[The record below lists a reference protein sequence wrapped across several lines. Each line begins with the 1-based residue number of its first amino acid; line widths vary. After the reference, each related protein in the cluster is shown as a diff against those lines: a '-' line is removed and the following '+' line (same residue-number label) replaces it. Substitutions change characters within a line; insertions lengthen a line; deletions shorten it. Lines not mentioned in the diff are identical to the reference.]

1 MRERV
6 KKEFFAEISTKELL
20 EELKKRVGEV
30 SKETINKFFNQNYIG
45 QQIEKDTTRHK

>member
-6 KKEFFAEISTKELL
+6 KREFFAEISTKELI
-20 EELKKRVGEV
+20 EELKRREGA
-30 SKETINKFFNQNYIG
+30 NQGYIG